1 MNNEPNW
8 QPISMLPIV
17 SESVDGMLSAT
28 EDQLVNLRA
37 AQAKPH
43 VMDDHTLNRVAKV
56 YNEQLEHIE
65 LFEKQLYRWQKE
77 NLTADQA
84 TEVSRL
90 LKQSIQLKA
99 ATQAVL
105 EMAQSMG
112 HKTIDKIMAMDE
124 FELLEGIASGR
135 IKPPM

>member
-1 MNNEPNW
+1 MD
-8 QPISMLPIV
+8 SIV
-17 SESVDGMLSAT
+17 
-28 EDQLVNLRA
+28 
-37 AQAKPH
+37 
-43 VMDDHTLNRVAKV
+43 
-56 YNEQLEHIE
+56 
-65 LFEKQLYRWQKE
+65 F
-77 NLTADQA
+77 
-84 TEVSRL
+84 

>member
-65 LFEKQLYRWQKE
+65 LFEQQLYRWQKE

>member
-8 QPISMLPIV
+8 QPISMLPILT
-17 SESVDGMLSAT
+17 ESVGGMLSAT

-65 LFEKQLYRWQKE
+65 LFEQQLYRWQKE

-99 ATQAVL
+99 ATKAVL

-112 HKTIDKIMAMDE
+112 HNTIDKIMAMDE